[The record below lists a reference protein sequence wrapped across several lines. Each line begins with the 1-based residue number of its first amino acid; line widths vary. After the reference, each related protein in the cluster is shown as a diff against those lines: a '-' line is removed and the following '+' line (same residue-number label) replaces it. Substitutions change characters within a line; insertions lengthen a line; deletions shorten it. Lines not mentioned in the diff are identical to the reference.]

1 MSYAM
6 VAAAVIGV
14 VGSVYSANQSK
25 KNANK
30 ALAQQESMQ
39 NDARIQAAEAK
50 QQALDTEKSA
60 DEANNRMAMKSPD
73 TSAMM
78 SAAMMSGKAGVSGTM
93 LTGSQGVDKDKLKT
107 GRSTLLG
114 A

>member
-14 VGSVYSANQSK
+14 VGSVYSANQSS
-25 KNANK
+25 KNAKK
-30 ALAQQESMQ
+30 ALAQQESAQ
-39 NDARIQAAEAK
+39 NDARKAAMQQEQA
-50 QQALDTEKSA
+50 A
-60 DEANNRMAMKSPD
+60 DEANNQANMKSPD
-73 TSAMM
+73 TGAMM

-93 LTGSQGVDKDKLKT
+93 LTGAQGVDKDKLKT

-114 A
+114 Q